1 MAENETSGKKKRDMT
16 NPAEEDPLL
25 LRSEREII
33 DKTIGSEGQKL
44 AEKRLAAIRRA
55 REMPSA

>member
-1 MAENETSGKKKRDMT
+1 MSEKQTSRKKET
-16 NPAEEDPLL
+16 NPSNPPEDDPLL
-25 LRSEREII
+25 RSKREII

-44 AEKRLAAIRRA
+44 AEKRLAAIKRA